1 MSGLKVAKIWILMER
16 YIQNKL
22 LIYLKIK
29 KRGKTKRNIL
39 NIIKNSYKNK
49 NKDKDNNK
57 RIF

>member
-1 MSGLKVAKIWILMER
+1 MEK

-39 NIIKNSYKNK
+39 NIIKNNYKNK
-49 NKDKDNNK
+49 NKGKNKDNNK